1 MNNLHI
7 VEIINSYTQLIEM
20 KKSLLNLEDFLLLEH
35 LSEVTTWT
43 IFQNY
48 INKLLILKSIY
59 KFDYIWVRQNFLI
72 FYLLSNIIL
81 RSMLL
86 D

>member
-7 VEIINSYTQLIEM
+7 VKIINGYAHLVEV
-20 KKSLLNLEDFLLLEH
+20 KEGLLNFEHFLLLEH
-35 LSEVTTWT
+35 LSKVTSWT
-43 IFQNY
+43 IFKNY
-48 INKLLILKSIY
+48 INKLLILKRIY

-72 FYLLSNIIL
+72 FYLLLQIIL
-81 RSMLL
+81 GPVLL